1 MPATALLP
9 FNDQPGLPSAKVQT
23 GWHLR
28 LNSVHAAPNEAIAL
42 RAYHHAVGYTQ
53 ALLDAELIT
62 NDTELAMTAIL
73 AQIWKTVADR
83 LGVTAV
89 KKNT

>member
-1 MPATALLP
+1 MPSTAVLP
-9 FNDQPGLPSAKVQT
+9 FNDQPGLPSPKVQT

-28 LNSVHAAPNEAIAL
+28 LNSVHAARDQAAAV
-42 RAYHHAVGYTQ
+42 RAYHHAIGYTQ
-53 ALLDAELIT
+53 ALLDAEMIT

-73 AQIWKTVADR
+73 AQIWKTAADR